1 MGQQSSLQHRR
12 AGSVATEEAKV
23 KGKDS
28 GSLAHPSQLS
38 QPTTV
43 HWLAAGTGDISL
55 LEGRVFVAL
64 TVLEL
69 SV

>member
-1 MGQQSSLQHRR
+1 MGQQSSMQHGRIVC
-12 AGSVATEEAKV
+12 VATEEAKV

-28 GSLAHPSQLS
+28 DSLGHPSQLS
-38 QPTTV
+38 QLTTV
-43 HWLAAGTGDISL
+43 HWLAAGVGDISP

-69 SV
+69 SI